1 LYFILFRND
10 VVVVYLG
17 LYAWKAY
24 LDAELS
30 YPITVKDSFLT
41 CCGYRRDASDQESVT
56 GKGWEKRRDAFKTSK
71 TVQLMH
77 KIDADIFNQDL
88 YMINNVEID
97 IEITPNESDFLVII
111 PPEATIPA
119 NAGPPVVAARQSANS
134 NEYIVEILNCR
145 LLVKTI
151 DLMDGLSLDIARKLE
166 TQPARYGIRKT
177 MLKSLFI
184 SQGTTEYTN
193 ALFTDEVS

>member
-1 LYFILFRND
+1 M
-10 VVVVYLG
+10 
-17 LYAWKAY
+17 YAWKAY

-41 CCGYRRDASDQESVT
+41 CTGYRRDASNQEDFT
-56 GKGWEKRRDAFKTSK
+56 GAGVVKRRDMFKISR

-88 YMINNVEID
+88 YMINNVEVD
-97 IEITPNESDFLVII
+97 IEITPHESDFLTII
-111 PPEATIPA
+111 PAEVHVPAA
-119 NAGPPVVAARQSANS
+119 NAVAAHNAPNT
-134 NEYIVEILNCR
+134 NEYVLEITNCR
-145 LLVKTI
+145 LFVKTI

-177 MLKSLFI
+177 MLKQLSIL
-184 SQGTTEYTN
+184 QGTSEYTN
-193 ALFTDEVS
+193 VLFTDEV